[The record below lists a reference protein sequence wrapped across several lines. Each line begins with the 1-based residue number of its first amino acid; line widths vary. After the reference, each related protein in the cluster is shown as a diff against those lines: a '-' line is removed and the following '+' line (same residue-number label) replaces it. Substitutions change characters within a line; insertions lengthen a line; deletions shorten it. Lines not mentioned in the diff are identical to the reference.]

1 MNYKDLILFLS
12 AFLCFLPYP
21 NAQRIMRLETKWLDS
36 FREWT
41 FETDSSDIKGSI
53 SATWALSDDWTD
65 WQFEFGEYSGTMK
78 LKFPPDQNLWE
89 FRSGNEVLT
98 ARTMWSNDL
107 SEWRFSDGERIIQ
120 FKLKRDAPPF
130 FWFSEGDR
138 HGFIDI
144 YTEYEQDPSAWLVE
158 DQLHDDI
165 SLLYRMAMIF
175 IAIYQSSPK
184 F

>member
-1 MNYKDLILFLS
+1 MNYKNLILFLS
-12 AFLCFLPYP
+12 AFISFLSTP
-21 NAQRIMRLETKWLDS
+21 NAQRITRLETKWLDS
-36 FREWT
+36 FREWSI
-41 FETDSSDIKGSI
+41 ETDSAGIKGSL
-53 SATWALSDDWTD
+53 SATWALSDDWTA
-65 WQFEFGEYSGTMK
+65 WQYELGEFSGAIK
-78 LKFPPDQNLWE
+78 LKFTPDPNLWE

-120 FKLKRDAPPF
+120 FKLKRDVPEF
-130 FWFSEGDR
+130 VWYSEGDR

-144 YTEYEQDPSAWLVE
+144 YTEYEQDPTAWLVE
-158 DQLHDDI
+158 DKLHDDI

-175 IAIYQSSPK
+175 IAIYHSSPK